1 MKLITLGTGTC
12 EPSLKRGFPANFLKI
27 KNKNIL
33 VDCGSGA
40 LRRLIEAGQD
50 YKEIDFIFLTHFH
63 DDHIAEV
70 NSIIAALSWTPNFNR
85 KKELFLIG
93 PVGLKERCDNGI
105 FKTETRPDTF
115 KVKVE
120 EIDGKRNF
128 ANFEVETMKTVHS
141 LESVAYKF
149 SEENKN
155 IVITGDCG
163 YDESLINFAN
173 ETDLLLIECTLPNK
187 IESDRHLS
195 SKQCGEIAKES
206 KAKKVV
212 LTHLFSSHLPE
223 KVILPEVREVF
234 PEAILGEDLMIFDI

>member
-1 MKLITLGTGTC
+1 LM
-12 EPSLKRGFPANFLKI
+12 
-27 KNKNIL
+27 
-33 VDCGSGA
+33 
-40 LRRLIEAGQD
+40 EAGQD

-63 DDHIAEV
+63 ADHIAEV
-70 NSIIAALSWTPNFNR
+70 NSIIGALNWTPNFDR

-105 FKTETRPDTF
+105 FKTGTEPNTF
-115 KVKVE
+115 EVKIKEIKE
-120 EIDGKRNF
+120 ELSFDD
-128 ANFEVETMKTVHS
+128 FEVETIKTVHS

-163 YDESLINFAN
+163 YDRLLIKFAN
-173 ETDLLLIECTLPNK
+173 ETDLLLIECTLPNE
-187 IESDRHLS
+187 IESHRHLS
-195 SKQCGEIAKES
+195 SRQCGEIAKES

-212 LTHLFSSHLPE
+212 LTHLSSSYLPE

-234 PEAILGEDLMIFDI
+234 PGAILGEDLMKFDI